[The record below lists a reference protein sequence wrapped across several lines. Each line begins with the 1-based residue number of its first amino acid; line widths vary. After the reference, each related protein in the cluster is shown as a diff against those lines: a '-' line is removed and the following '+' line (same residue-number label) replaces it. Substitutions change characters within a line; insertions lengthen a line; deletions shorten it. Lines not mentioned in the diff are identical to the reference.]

1 MKFTSN
7 ENLDDLVY
15 CDIKNVYKYIY
26 SKVYRNG
33 LGFL

>member
-1 MKFTSN
+1 MKCTSN
-7 ENLDDLVY
+7 ENSDVAVY

-26 SKVYRNG
+26 SEVYING

>member
-7 ENLDDLVY
+7 ENSDVVVY
-15 CDIKNVYKYIY
+15 RDIKNVYKYIY
-26 SKVYRNG
+26 SEVYRNG